1 MKHIGSIAILLS
13 LCLPLGAQETDGD
26 KAQKARITAERGQ
39 AEAVFREE
47 QKACY
52 GNFAV
57 NDCTAAAR
65 VKRRQVL
72 SDLKRQE
79 ISLND
84 AMRRRQAAERVKS
97 LDDRATEA
105 AKREEEGRPTRSQP
119 RADRQAATPQ
129 GKPRSSDAA
138 SAPQTARQPRQAA
151 SRQQPQERQ
160 AQKQAEKERNAQAAK
175 DRRQQQQE
183 KVEAATLHKAD
194 VENKMAVRKKPP
206 ASALAVPP

>member
-1 MKHIGSIAILLS
+1 MKQIACVAFLLS
-13 LCLPLGAQETDGD
+13 LCLPLGAQDTDGD
-26 KAQKARITAERGQ
+26 RAEKARIAAERGQ

-52 GNFAV
+52 GTFAV

-65 VKRRQVL
+65 AKRRQVL

-79 ISLND
+79 VSLND

-105 AKREEEGRPTRSQP
+105 AKREEEGRPTRPQP
-119 RADRQAATPQ
+119 RADRPAATPQ

-151 SRQQPQERQ
+151 SRQQAQEKQ
-160 AQKQAEKERNAQAAK
+160 AQKQAEHERSARAAK

-183 KVEAATLHKAD
+183 KVEEAARHKAD
-194 VENKMAVRKKPP
+194 LENKMAVRKKPP